1 LKTKKIPPEDIGSN
15 YKIMKTTFCRVNTK
29 DELRLDGLLINPE
42 GGDCGLWIFCNVN
55 ADILKLSILPI

>member
-1 LKTKKIPPEDIGSN
+1 
-15 YKIMKTTFCRVNTK
+15 MKTTFCRVNTK

>member
-29 DELRLDGLLINPE
+29 DELRLDGLLINSE
-42 GGDCGLWIFCNVN
+42 GGDCGLWIF
-55 ADILKLSILPI
+55 L